1 MEKIIQK
8 LPPPKTIFHR
18 HLGAVRQLLDN
29 ELLKIPLVSIV
40 EKSQ

>member
-8 LPPPKTIFHR
+8 LPSPRTVSHR
-18 HLGAVRQLLDN
+18 HLGPLRHPLDDG
-29 ELLKIPLVSIV
+29 LLKIPMVAIV